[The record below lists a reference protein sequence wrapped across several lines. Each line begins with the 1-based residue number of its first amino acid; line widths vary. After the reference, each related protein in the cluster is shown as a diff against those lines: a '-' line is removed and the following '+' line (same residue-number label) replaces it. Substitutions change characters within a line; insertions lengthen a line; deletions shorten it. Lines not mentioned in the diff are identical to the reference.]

1 MENLLNLAPALLFL
15 AALLY
20 ISYWVQQQSSEARSS
35 NFVKDYFIGGRNLGG
50 FVLAMTTVATYSS
63 VSTFVGGPGVAW
75 QIGYGW
81 LYMAIVQMVVIFLV
95 MGVFGK
101 KISLIAKEIDAV
113 TVIDIIR
120 ARYKSDALA
129 NMAAIFIVAFFC
141 ATMVAQFVGAA
152 KLFEAVT
159 GYSYMT
165 GLTMF
170 DIIVVIYTTIG
181 GFKGVAITDA
191 ICAIAMM
198 VGMGIL
204 FYCLLD
210 KAGGYSAIM
219 AHFRAHDP
227 AMLEPLSR
235 GKMPV
240 SLYIS
245 QWLLVGVCTLA
256 LPQSVVRS
264 ISYKDTKAL
273 RNAIIIGTIVIGVV
287 TIIATWVGVLCKG
300 VLTNPDLA
308 AYGNSVDNIM
318 PRTIISVMSPFWA
331 GVVIIGPIA
340 ATISTV
346 SSLLLTSSSS
356 IIKDVYMRSLEK
368 SGKSLSNDGVK
379 RLSMIF
385 TILLG
390 FGIYLISIAPP
401 SVIWKINMFAFGGL
415 ETAFFWVMIFG
426 LFWHKANST
435 GAICAM
441 FGGVAAYCIT
451 MALGFKVM
459 SLHQITIGITTSLVF
474 FFIGNAM
481 GKMPDMDT
489 LKLFFPD
496 KYEDDEK
503 AA

>member
-1 MENLLNLAPALLFL
+1 MENFLNLAPALLFL

-35 NFVKDYFIGGRNLGG
+35 NFVKDYFIGGRSLGG

-101 KISLIAKEIDAV
+101 KISLIAKDIDAV

-170 DIIVVIYTTIG
+170 GIIVVIYTTIG

-198 VGMGIL
+198 IGMGIL

-219 AHFRAHDP
+219 AHFRANDP

-273 RNAIIIGTIVIGVV
+273 RQAIIIGTIVIGVV

-308 AYGNSVDNIM
+308 AYGGSVDNIM

-356 IIKDVYMRSLEK
+356 IIKDVYMRHLEK
-368 SGKSLSNDGVK
+368 SGKTLSNDGVK

-441 FGGVAAYCIT
+441 FGGVVAYCVT
-451 MALGFKVM
+451 MALGFKVF
-459 SLHQITIGITTSLVF
+459 SLHQITIGITTSLIF

-481 GKMPDMDT
+481 GKMPDMET

-496 KYEDDEK
+496 KYEDD
-503 AA
+503 

>member
-35 NFVKDYFIGGRNLGG
+35 NFVKDYFIGGRSLGG

-101 KISLIAKEIDAV
+101 KISLIAREIDAV

-170 DIIVVIYTTIG
+170 GIIVVIYTTIG

-198 VGMGIL
+198 IGMGIL

-219 AHFRAHDP
+219 AHFRANDP

-308 AYGNSVDNIM
+308 AYGGSVDNIM

-441 FGGVAAYCIT
+441 FGGVAAYCFT
-451 MALGFKVM
+451 MALGFKVL

-496 KYEDDEK
+496 KYED
-503 AA
+503 

>member
-35 NFVKDYFIGGRNLGG
+35 NFVKDYFIGGRSLGG

-101 KISLIAKEIDAV
+101 KISLIAREIDAV

-170 DIIVVIYTTIG
+170 GIIVVIYTTIG

-198 VGMGIL
+198 IGMGIL

-219 AHFRAHDP
+219 AHFRANDP

-273 RNAIIIGTIVIGVV
+273 RNAIIIGTVVIGVV

-308 AYGNSVDNIM
+308 AYGGSVDNIM

-356 IIKDVYMRSLEK
+356 IIKDVYMRHLEK
-368 SGKSLSNDGVK
+368 SGKTLSNDGVK
-379 RLSMIF
+379 RLSMMF

-441 FGGVAAYCIT
+441 FGGVVAYCVT
-451 MALGFKVM
+451 MALGFKVF
-459 SLHQITIGITTSLVF
+459 SLHQITIGITSSLLF
-474 FFIGNAM
+474 FLIGNAM

-496 KYEDDEK
+496 KYED
-503 AA
+503 

>member
-1 MENLLNLAPALLFL
+1 MENFLNLAPALLFL

-35 NFVKDYFIGGRNLGG
+35 NFVKDYFIGGRSLGG

-101 KISLIAKEIDAV
+101 KISLVAKDIDAV

-170 DIIVVIYTTIG
+170 GIIVVIYTTIG

-198 VGMGIL
+198 IGMGIL

-219 AHFRAHDP
+219 AHFRANDP

-235 GKMPV
+235 GKMPI

-273 RNAIIIGTIVIGVV
+273 RQAIIIGTIVIGVV

-308 AYGNSVDNIM
+308 AYGGSVDNIM

-356 IIKDVYMRSLEK
+356 IIKDVYMRHLEK
-368 SGKSLSNDGVK
+368 SGKTLSNDGVK

-441 FGGVAAYCIT
+441 FGGVVAYCVT
-451 MALGFKVM
+451 MALGFKVF
-459 SLHQITIGITTSLVF
+459 SLHQITIGITTSLIF

-481 GKMPDMDT
+481 GKMPDMET

-496 KYEDDEK
+496 KYEDD
-503 AA
+503 

>member
-1 MENLLNLAPALLFL
+1 MENFLNLAPALLFL

-35 NFVKDYFIGGRNLGG
+35 NFVKDYFIGGRSLGG

-101 KISLIAKEIDAV
+101 KISLIAKDIDAV

-170 DIIVVIYTTIG
+170 GIIVVIYTTIG

-198 VGMGIL
+198 IGMGIL

-219 AHFRAHDP
+219 AHFRANDP

-273 RNAIIIGTIVIGVV
+273 RQAIIIGTIVIGVV

-300 VLTNPDLA
+300 VLTNPSLA
-308 AYGNSVDNIM
+308 AYGGSVDNIM

-356 IIKDVYMRSLEK
+356 IIKDVYMRHLEK
-368 SGKSLSNDGVK
+368 SGKTLSNDGVK

-441 FGGVAAYCIT
+441 FGGVVAYCVT
-451 MALGFKVM
+451 MALGFKVF
-459 SLHQITIGITTSLVF
+459 SLHQITIGITTSLIF
-474 FFIGNAM
+474 FFIGNAL
-481 GKMPDMDT
+481 GKMPDMET

-496 KYEDDEK
+496 KYEDD
-503 AA
+503 

>member
-1 MENLLNLAPALLFL
+1 
-15 AALLY
+15 
-20 ISYWVQQQSSEARSS
+20 
-35 NFVKDYFIGGRNLGG
+35 
-50 FVLAMTTVATYSS
+50 
-63 VSTFVGGPGVAW
+63 
-75 QIGYGW
+75 
-81 LYMAIVQMVVIFLV
+81 
-95 MGVFGK
+95 
-101 KISLIAKEIDAV
+101 
-113 TVIDIIR
+113 
-120 ARYKSDALA
+120 
-129 NMAAIFIVAFFC
+129 
-141 ATMVAQFVGAA
+141 
-152 KLFEAVT
+152 
-159 GYSYMT
+159 
-165 GLTMF
+165 
-170 DIIVVIYTTIG
+170 
-181 GFKGVAITDA
+181 
-191 ICAIAMM
+191 MM
-198 VGMGIL
+198 IGMGIL

-219 AHFRAHDP
+219 AHFRANDP

-368 SGKSLSNDGVK
+368 RGKSLSNDGVK
-379 RLSMIF
+379 RLSMVF

-451 MALGFKVM
+451 MALGFKVF

-496 KYEDDEK
+496 KYED
-503 AA
+503 

>member
-1 MENLLNLAPALLFL
+1 MENFLNLAPALLFL

-35 NFVKDYFIGGRNLGG
+35 NFVKDYFIGGRSLGG

-101 KISLIAKEIDAV
+101 KISLIAKDIDAV

-170 DIIVVIYTTIG
+170 GIIVVIYTTIG

-198 VGMGIL
+198 IGMGIL

-219 AHFRAHDP
+219 AHFRANDP

-235 GKMPV
+235 GKMPI

-273 RNAIIIGTIVIGVV
+273 RQAIIIGTIVIGVV
-287 TIIATWVGVLCKG
+287 NIIATWVGVLCKG

-308 AYGNSVDNIM
+308 AYGGSVDNIM

-356 IIKDVYMRSLEK
+356 IIKDVYMRHLEK
-368 SGKSLSNDGVK
+368 SGKTLSNDGVK

-401 SVIWKINMFAFGGL
+401 SVIWKINMLAFGGL

-441 FGGVAAYCIT
+441 FGGVVAYCVT
-451 MALGFKVM
+451 MALGFKVF
-459 SLHQITIGITTSLVF
+459 SLHQITIGITTSLIF

-481 GKMPDMDT
+481 GKMPDMET

-496 KYEDDEK
+496 KYEDD
-503 AA
+503 

>member
-15 AALLY
+15 AVLLY

-35 NFVKDYFIGGRNLGG
+35 NFVKDYFIGGRSLGG

-101 KISLIAKEIDAV
+101 KISLIAKDIDAV

-170 DIIVVIYTTIG
+170 GIIVVIYTTIG

-198 VGMGIL
+198 IGMGIL

-219 AHFRAHDP
+219 AHFRANDP

-235 GKMPV
+235 GKMPI

-273 RNAIIIGTIVIGVV
+273 RQAIIIGTIVIGVV

-300 VLTNPDLA
+300 VLTNPSLA
-308 AYGNSVDNIM
+308 AYGGSVDNIM

-356 IIKDVYMRSLEK
+356 IIKDVYMRHLEK
-368 SGKSLSNDGVK
+368 SGKTLSNDGVK

-441 FGGVAAYCIT
+441 FGGVVAYCVT
-451 MALGFKVM
+451 MALGFKVF
-459 SLHQITIGITTSLVF
+459 SLHQITIGITTSLIF
-474 FFIGNAM
+474 FFIGNAL
-481 GKMPDMDT
+481 GKMPDMET

-496 KYEDDEK
+496 KYEDD
-503 AA
+503 

>member
-35 NFVKDYFIGGRNLGG
+35 NFVKDYFIGGRSLGG

-101 KISLIAKEIDAV
+101 KISLIAKDIDAV

-120 ARYKSDALA
+120 ARYRSDALA

-170 DIIVVIYTTIG
+170 GIIVVIYTTIG

-191 ICAIAMM
+191 ICAVAMM
-198 VGMGIL
+198 VGMAIL

-219 AHFRAHDP
+219 AHFRANDP

-235 GKMPV
+235 GKMPI

-273 RNAIIIGTIVIGVV
+273 RQAIIIGTVVIGVV

-308 AYGNSVDNIM
+308 AYGGSVDNIM

-356 IIKDVYMRSLEK
+356 IIKDVYMCHLEK
-368 SGKSLSNDGVK
+368 SGKSLNNDGVK

-451 MALGFKVM
+451 MALGFKVF
-459 SLHQITIGITTSLVF
+459 SLHQITIGITTSLLF
-474 FFIGNAM
+474 FLIGNAL
-481 GKMPDMDT
+481 GKMPDMET

-496 KYEDDEK
+496 KYEDD
-503 AA
+503 

>member
-1 MENLLNLAPALLFL
+1 M
-15 AALLY
+15 LY

-35 NFVKDYFIGGRNLGG
+35 NFVKDYFIGGRSLGG

-101 KISLIAKEIDAV
+101 KISLIAKDIDAV

-170 DIIVVIYTTIG
+170 GIIVVIYTTIG

-198 VGMGIL
+198 IGMGIL

-219 AHFRAHDP
+219 AHFRANDP

-235 GKMPV
+235 GKMPI

-273 RNAIIIGTIVIGVV
+273 RQAIIIGTIVIGVV

-308 AYGNSVDNIM
+308 AYGGSVDNIM

-356 IIKDVYMRSLEK
+356 IIKDVYMRHLEK
-368 SGKSLSNDGVK
+368 SGKTLSNDGVK

-441 FGGVAAYCIT
+441 FGGVVAYCVT
-451 MALGFKVM
+451 MALGFKVF
-459 SLHQITIGITTSLVF
+459 SLHQITIGITTSLIF

-481 GKMPDMDT
+481 GKMPDMET

-496 KYEDDEK
+496 KYEDD
-503 AA
+503 

>member
-1 MENLLNLAPALLFL
+1 MENFLNLAPALLFL

-35 NFVKDYFIGGRNLGG
+35 NFVKDYFIGGRSLGG

-101 KISLIAKEIDAV
+101 KISLIAREIDAV

-170 DIIVVIYTTIG
+170 GIIVVIYTTIG

-198 VGMGIL
+198 IGMGIL

-219 AHFRAHDP
+219 AHFRANDP

-308 AYGNSVDNIM
+308 AYGGSVDNIM

-356 IIKDVYMRSLEK
+356 IIKDVYMRHLEK
-368 SGKSLSNDGVK
+368 SGKSLSNEGVK

-451 MALGFKVM
+451 MALGFKVF
-459 SLHQITIGITTSLVF
+459 SLHQITIGITTSLIF

-496 KYEDDEK
+496 KYED
-503 AA
+503 

>member
-1 MENLLNLAPALLFL
+1 MENFLNLAPALLFL

-35 NFVKDYFIGGRNLGG
+35 NFVKDYFIGGRSLGG

-101 KISLIAKEIDAV
+101 KISLIAKDIDAV

-170 DIIVVIYTTIG
+170 GIIVVIYTTIG

-198 VGMGIL
+198 IGMGIL

-219 AHFRAHDP
+219 AHFRANDP

-235 GKMPV
+235 GKMPI

-264 ISYKDTKAL
+264 ISYKDTNAL
-273 RNAIIIGTIVIGVV
+273 RQAIIIGTIVIGVV

-308 AYGNSVDNIM
+308 AYGGSVDNIM

-356 IIKDVYMRSLEK
+356 IIKDVYMRHLEK
-368 SGKSLSNDGVK
+368 SGKTLSNDGVK

-441 FGGVAAYCIT
+441 FGGVVAYCVT
-451 MALGFKVM
+451 MALGFKVF
-459 SLHQITIGITTSLVF
+459 SLHQITIGITTSLIF

-481 GKMPDMDT
+481 GKMPDMET

-496 KYEDDEK
+496 KYEDD
-503 AA
+503 

>member
-1 MENLLNLAPALLFL
+1 MENFLNLAPALLFL

-35 NFVKDYFIGGRNLGG
+35 NFVKDYFIGGRSLGG

-101 KISLIAKEIDAV
+101 KISLIAREIDAV

-170 DIIVVIYTTIG
+170 GIIVVIYTTIG

-198 VGMGIL
+198 IGMGIL

-219 AHFRAHDP
+219 AHFRANDP

-308 AYGNSVDNIM
+308 AYGGSVDNIM

-356 IIKDVYMRSLEK
+356 IIKDVYMRHLEK
-368 SGKSLSNDGVK
+368 SGKSLSNEGIK

-451 MALGFKVM
+451 MAMGFKVF
-459 SLHQITIGITTSLVF
+459 SLHQITIGITTSLIF

-496 KYEDDEK
+496 KYED
-503 AA
+503 

>member
-1 MENLLNLAPALLFL
+1 MENFLNLAPALLFL

-35 NFVKDYFIGGRNLGG
+35 NFVKDYFIGGRSLGG

-101 KISLIAKEIDAV
+101 KISLIAREIDAV

-170 DIIVVIYTTIG
+170 GIIVVIYTTIG

-198 VGMGIL
+198 IGMAIL

-219 AHFRAHDP
+219 AHFRANDP

-308 AYGNSVDNIM
+308 AYGGSVDNIM

-356 IIKDVYMRSLEK
+356 IIKDVYMRHLEK
-368 SGKSLSNDGVK
+368 SGKSLSNEGVK

-451 MALGFKVM
+451 MAMGFKVF
-459 SLHQITIGITTSLVF
+459 SLHQITIGITTSLIF

-481 GKMPDMDT
+481 GKMPDMNT

-496 KYEDDEK
+496 KYED
-503 AA
+503 

>member
-20 ISYWVQQQSSEARSS
+20 ISYRVQQQSSEARSS
-35 NFVKDYFIGGRNLGG
+35 NFVKDYFIGGRSLGG

-101 KISLIAKEIDAV
+101 KISLVARDIDAV

-170 DIIVVIYTTIG
+170 GIIVVIYTTIG

-198 VGMGIL
+198 IGMAIL
-204 FYCLLD
+204 FYCMLD

-219 AHFRAHDP
+219 AHFRANDP

-273 RNAIIIGTIVIGVV
+273 RQAIIIGTVVIGVV

-308 AYGNSVDNIM
+308 AYGGSVDNIM

-356 IIKDVYMRSLEK
+356 IIKDVYMRHLEK
-368 SGKSLSNDGVK
+368 SGKTLSNDGVK
-379 RLSMIF
+379 RLSMMF

-441 FGGVAAYCIT
+441 FGGVVAYCVT
-451 MALGFKVM
+451 MALGFKLF
-459 SLHQITIGITTSLVF
+459 SLHQITIGITSSLLF
-474 FFIGNAM
+474 FLIGNAM

-496 KYEDDEK
+496 KYED
-503 AA
+503 

>member
-1 MENLLNLAPALLFL
+1 MENFLNLAPALLFL

-35 NFVKDYFIGGRNLGG
+35 NFVKDYFIGGRSLGG

-101 KISLIAKEIDAV
+101 KISLIAREIDAV

-170 DIIVVIYTTIG
+170 GIIVVIYTTIG

-198 VGMGIL
+198 IGMGIL

-219 AHFRAHDP
+219 AHFRANDP

-235 GKMPV
+235 GKMPI

-273 RNAIIIGTIVIGVV
+273 RQAIIIGTIVIGVV

-308 AYGNSVDNIM
+308 AYGGSVDNIM

-356 IIKDVYMRSLEK
+356 IIKDVYMRHLEK
-368 SGKSLSNDGVK
+368 SGKSLSNEGVK

-451 MALGFKVM
+451 MAMGFKVF
-459 SLHQITIGITTSLVF
+459 SLHQITIGITTSLIF

-481 GKMPDMDT
+481 GKMPDMNT

-496 KYEDDEK
+496 KYED
-503 AA
+503 

>member
-1 MENLLNLAPALLFL
+1 MENFLNLAPALLFL

-35 NFVKDYFIGGRNLGG
+35 NFVKDYFIGGRSLGG

-101 KISLIAKEIDAV
+101 KISLIAKDIDAV

-170 DIIVVIYTTIG
+170 GIIVVIYTTIG

-198 VGMGIL
+198 IGMGIL

-219 AHFRAHDP
+219 AHFRANDP

-308 AYGNSVDNIM
+308 AYGGSVDNIM

-356 IIKDVYMRSLEK
+356 IIKDVYMRHLEK
-368 SGKSLSNDGVK
+368 SGKTLSNDGVK

-441 FGGVAAYCIT
+441 FGGVVAYCVT
-451 MALGFKVM
+451 MALGFKVF
-459 SLHQITIGITTSLVF
+459 SLHQITIGITTSLIF

-481 GKMPDMDT
+481 GKMPDMET

-496 KYEDDEK
+496 KYEDD
-503 AA
+503 

>member
-35 NFVKDYFIGGRNLGG
+35 NFVKDYFIGGRSLGG

-101 KISLIAKEIDAV
+101 KISLIAREIDAV

-170 DIIVVIYTTIG
+170 GIIVVIYTTIG

-198 VGMGIL
+198 IGMGIL

-219 AHFRAHDP
+219 AHFRANDP

-379 RLSMIF
+379 RLSMMF

-441 FGGVAAYCIT
+441 FGGVVAYCVT
-451 MALGFKVM
+451 MALGFKVF
-459 SLHQITIGITTSLVF
+459 SLHQITIGITTSLIF

-481 GKMPDMDT
+481 GKMPDMET

-496 KYEDDEK
+496 KYEDD
-503 AA
+503 

>member
-35 NFVKDYFIGGRNLGG
+35 NFVKDYFIGGRSLGG

-81 LYMAIVQMVVIFLV
+81 LYMAMVQMVVIFLV

-101 KISLIAKEIDAV
+101 KISLIAREIDAV

-170 DIIVVIYTTIG
+170 GIIVVIYTTIG

-198 VGMGIL
+198 IGMGIL

-219 AHFRAHDP
+219 AHFRANDP

-300 VLTNPDLA
+300 VLTNPELA
-308 AYGNSVDNIM
+308 AYGGSVDNIM

-368 SGKSLSNDGVK
+368 RGKSLSNDGVK
-379 RLSMIF
+379 RLSMVF

-451 MALGFKVM
+451 MALGFKVF

-496 KYEDDEK
+496 KYED
-503 AA
+503 

>member
-35 NFVKDYFIGGRNLGG
+35 NFVKDYFIGGRSLGG

-101 KISLIAKEIDAV
+101 KISLIAREIDAV

-170 DIIVVIYTTIG
+170 GIIVVIYTTIG

-198 VGMGIL
+198 IGMGIL

-219 AHFRAHDP
+219 AHFRANDP

-308 AYGNSVDNIM
+308 AYGGSVDNIM

-368 SGKSLSNDGVK
+368 RGKSLSNDGVK
-379 RLSMIF
+379 RSGNRV
-385 TILLG
+385 LLG
-390 FGIYLISIAPP
+390 DDLRPVLAQSQQHRRHLRHVRRRGSLLHHHGPGFQGVFPAPDHHRYHH
-401 SVIWKINMFAFGGL
+401 FAGL
-415 ETAFFWVMIFG
+415 LLYWQRHG
-426 LFWHKANST
+426 
-435 GAICAM
+435 
-441 FGGVAAYCIT
+441 
-451 MALGFKVM
+451 
-459 SLHQITIGITTSLVF
+459 Q
-474 FFIGNAM
+474 NARH
-481 GKMPDMDT
+481 GYPEAV
-489 LKLFFPD
+489 LPG
-496 KYEDDEK
+496 
-503 AA
+503 

>member
-35 NFVKDYFIGGRNLGG
+35 NFVKDYFIGGRSLGG

-101 KISLIAKEIDAV
+101 KISLIAREIDAV

-170 DIIVVIYTTIG
+170 GIIVVIYTTIG

-198 VGMGIL
+198 IGMGIL

-219 AHFRAHDP
+219 AHFRANDP

-308 AYGNSVDNIM
+308 TYGNSVDNIM

-356 IIKDVYMRSLEK
+356 IIKDVYMRHLEK

-451 MALGFKVM
+451 MALGFKVF

-496 KYEDDEK
+496 KYED
-503 AA
+503 

>member
-35 NFVKDYFIGGRNLGG
+35 NFVKDYFIGGRSLGG

-101 KISLIAKEIDAV
+101 KISLIAKDIDAV

-141 ATMVAQFVGAA
+141 ATMVDQFVGAA

-170 DIIVVIYTTIG
+170 GIIVVIYTTIG

-191 ICAIAMM
+191 ICAVAMM
-198 VGMGIL
+198 VGMAIL

-219 AHFRAHDP
+219 AHFRANDP

-273 RNAIIIGTIVIGVV
+273 RQAIIIGTVVIGVV

-308 AYGNSVDNIM
+308 AYGGSVDNIM

-451 MALGFKVM
+451 MALGFKVF
-459 SLHQITIGITTSLVF
+459 SLHQITIGITTSLLF
-474 FFIGNAM
+474 FLIGNAM
-481 GKMPDMDT
+481 GKMPDMET

-496 KYEDDEK
+496 KYEDD
-503 AA
+503 

>member
-1 MENLLNLAPALLFL
+1 MENFLNLAPALLFL

-35 NFVKDYFIGGRNLGG
+35 NFVKDYFIGGRSLGG

-101 KISLIAKEIDAV
+101 KISLIAKDIDAV

-170 DIIVVIYTTIG
+170 GIIVVIYTTIG

-198 VGMGIL
+198 IGMGIL

-219 AHFRAHDP
+219 AHFRANDP

-235 GKMPV
+235 GKMPI

-273 RNAIIIGTIVIGVV
+273 RQAIIIGTIVIGVV

-308 AYGNSVDNIM
+308 AYGGSVDNIM

-356 IIKDVYMRSLEK
+356 IIKDVYMRHLEK
-368 SGKSLSNDGVK
+368 SGKTLSNVSVK

-385 TILLG
+385 TILLV

-441 FGGVAAYCIT
+441 FGGVVAYCVT
-451 MALGFKVM
+451 MALGFKVF
-459 SLHQITIGITTSLVF
+459 SLHQITIGITTSLIF

-481 GKMPDMDT
+481 GKMPDMET

-496 KYEDDEK
+496 KYEDD
-503 AA
+503 

>member
-1 MENLLNLAPALLFL
+1 MENFLNLAPALLFL

-35 NFVKDYFIGGRNLGG
+35 NFVKDYFIGGRSLGG

-101 KISLIAKEIDAV
+101 KISLIAKDIDAV

-170 DIIVVIYTTIG
+170 GIIVVIYTTIG

-198 VGMGIL
+198 IGMGIL

-219 AHFRAHDP
+219 AHFRANDP

-235 GKMPV
+235 GKMPI

-273 RNAIIIGTIVIGVV
+273 RQAIIIGTIVIGVV

-308 AYGNSVDNIM
+308 AYGGSVDNIM

-356 IIKDVYMRSLEK
+356 IIKDVYMRHLEK
-368 SGKSLSNDGVK
+368 SGKTLSNDGVK

-441 FGGVAAYCIT
+441 FGGVVAYCVT
-451 MALGFKVM
+451 MALGFKVF
-459 SLHQITIGITTSLVF
+459 SLHQITIGITTSLIF

-481 GKMPDMDT
+481 GKMPDMET
-489 LKLFFPD
+489 LELFFPD
-496 KYEDDEK
+496 KYEDD
-503 AA
+503 